1 MEPDVR
7 AFLMCIVQTIS
18 MGMMWLL
25 LNMTFGIY
33 FNFAFFENAPSAG
46 NIIYYIFL
54 VGSFTFLVF
63 YLRRKWK
70 GFKEIGEE

>member
-33 FNFAFFENAPSAG
+33 FNFAFFENTPSTG

-54 VGSFTFLVF
+54 IGSFTFLVF

-70 GFKEIGEE
+70 GFREIGEE